1 MTSGAPAGQVLLSPK
16 KRLSCFLEAFCSSSS
31 PPAACVLVCVA
42 VSHSSILP
50 VGVVT

>member
-1 MTSGAPAGQVLLSPK
+1 MTSGAPGQVLLSPK

-31 PPAACVLVCVA
+31 PRRVCAGLFVA